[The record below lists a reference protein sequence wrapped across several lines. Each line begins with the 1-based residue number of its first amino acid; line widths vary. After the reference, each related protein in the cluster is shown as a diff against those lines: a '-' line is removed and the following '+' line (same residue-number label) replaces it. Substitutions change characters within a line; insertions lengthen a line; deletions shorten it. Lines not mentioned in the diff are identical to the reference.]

1 MNEMNKL
8 INCKNCDE
16 KYSNELPCCPFCGTR
31 TPLSFL
37 KKCVIMLATFTL
49 IIASVGIVFRFTE
62 KDCQEGKK
70 QPSSSDV
77 NQNLIST
84 ESKDSDGFS
93 ESNSALENSEN
104 EITESKIETPNNQPS
119 NNSATTTSKDE
130 SAQNDASTTSKP
142 QEQKPTN
149 QIPQNEISGV
159 QTADITL
166 PIFFDATEGLKTCRD
181 LYRPLSFIILTS
193 GMDGMA
199 SDFSEQFN
207 GDYILEIGGNIDKVM
222 IYTYRIRYDFA
233 DVSGAKAKF
242 EKHLDDHTEFF
253 NAQLAL
259 YKEYSPD
266 VTGIQVIFEHD
277 DSNQTLTLRTFK

>member
-1 MNEMNKL
+1 M
-8 INCKNCDE
+8 
-16 KYSNELPCCPFCGTR
+16 CPFCGTR
-31 TPLSFL
+31 TSLSFP
-37 KKCVIMLATFTL
+37 KRCAIMLATCTL
-49 IIASVGIVFRFTE
+49 IIAGVGMVFRFTE
-62 KDCQEGKK
+62 KDRQEGKK

-77 NQNLIST
+77 SQNLIST
-84 ESKDSDGFS
+84 ESKDNDGS
-93 ESNSALENSEN
+93 PESNSALENSEN
-104 EITESKIETPNNQPS
+104 EITESKIETSNNEPS

-130 SAQNDASTTSKP
+130 SEQNNTSTISKP
-142 QEQKPTN
+142 QDQKPTN
-149 QIPQNEISGV
+149 QIPQNETSGV

-166 PIFFDATEGLKTCRD
+166 PIFFDATEGLKTCRE

-242 EKHLDDHTEFF
+242 EKHLDDYTEFF
-253 NAQLAL
+253 YSQLAL

>member
-1 MNEMNKL
+1 MNKL

-93 ESNSALENSEN
+93 ESNS
-104 EITESKIETPNNQPS
+104 
-119 NNSATTTSKDE
+119 
-130 SAQNDASTTSKP
+130 
-142 QEQKPTN
+142 
-149 QIPQNEISGV
+149 
-159 QTADITL
+159 
-166 PIFFDATEGLKTCRD
+166 FW
-181 LYRPLSFIILTS
+181 
-193 GMDGMA
+193 
-199 SDFSEQFN
+199 
-207 GDYILEIGGNIDKVM
+207 KV
-222 IYTYRIRYDFA
+222 
-233 DVSGAKAKF
+233 
-242 EKHLDDHTEFF
+242 
-253 NAQLAL
+253 
-259 YKEYSPD
+259 P
-266 VTGIQVIFEHD
+266 
-277 DSNQTLTLRTFK
+277 

>member
-16 KYSNELPCCPFCGTR
+16 EYSTELPRCPFCGTR

-37 KKCVIMLATFTL
+37 KKGVIMLAMCIL
-49 IIASVGIVFRFTE
+49 IMVSVGMFFRFTE
-62 KDCQEGKK
+62 KERQEGKK

-77 NQNLIST
+77 NQNLIAT
-84 ESKDSDGFS
+84 VPKDSDEFS
-93 ESNSALENSEN
+93 QSNSTSDNPEN
-104 EITESKIETPNNQPS
+104 EITESPIETSDNKPNN
-119 NNSATTTSKDE
+119 NTTTTIPENE
-130 SAQNDASTTSKP
+130 SDQDHETTISKP

-159 QTADITL
+159 QTADIKL

-233 DVSGAKAKF
+233 DVSSAKAKF

-253 NAQLAL
+253 YAQLAL